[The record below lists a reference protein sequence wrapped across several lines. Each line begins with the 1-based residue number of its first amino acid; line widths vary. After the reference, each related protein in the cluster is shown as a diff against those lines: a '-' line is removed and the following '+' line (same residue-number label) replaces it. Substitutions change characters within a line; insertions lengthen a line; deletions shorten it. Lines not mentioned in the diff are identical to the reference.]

1 MSTQH
6 SPIQINLDGNFVIPR
21 DGMPHVVGHI
31 NPDLRLEC
39 LDSFLGQLDAAL
51 AEGRKAGK
59 DVVGEL
65 NDGFA
70 AVISKAFR
78 GVKTMA
84 PNVNLILDVTCETDP
99 KSHRM
104 TFSFCINGTV
114 K

>member
-6 SPIQINLDGNFVIPR
+6 CPIQINLDGNFVIPR

-39 LDSFLGQLDAAL
+39 LDSFLGQLSSAID
-51 AEGRKAGK
+51 ENRQKGK

-70 AVISKAFR
+70 SVIAKAFR

-84 PNVNLILDVTCETDP
+84 PNINLTLDVKCDVDP
-99 KSHRM
+99 KTHSM
-104 TFSFCINGTV
+104 TFSFCINGTAT
-114 K
+114 